1 MSSTRENLILALKM
15 GIAGVASI
23 YIATLLKLPQGYWAA
38 FSAFVVLGSDMRT
51 TLKAAA
57 DRLLGT
63 AIGAF
68 LGGVFAYFWGDHLLL
83 FGLAIA
89 LTVLICEVL
98 RLGPSYRL
106 ACVTV
111 ALVMLINKSG
121 SPWTMALYRFLEV
134 ALGIVV
140 GVIISAVPPRRP
152 TAVPDSG
159 KQ

>member
-1 MSSTRENLILALKM
+1 MKENLILALKM

-23 YIATLLKLPQGYWAA
+23 FIANLLKLPQGYWAA

-51 TLKAAA
+51 TLKASA

-63 AIGAF
+63 AIGAL
-68 LGGVFAYFWGDHLLL
+68 LGGIFAYFWGDHLLL

-121 SPWTMALYRFLEV
+121 SPWAMAVYRFLEV
-134 ALGIVV
+134 ALGIVI
-140 GVIISAVPPRRP
+140 GVIISALPPKQP
-152 TAVPDSG
+152 AVAQESG